1 MAGRWMMER
10 GAIDSL
16 FTHLAQPWVPWA
28 LSLLILVAALAI
40 WLDFRWRRLEPL
52 LRGLDDAIAVVE
64 ETEGQASFRQRFPQV
79 FQRLAA
85 NPVVGETWRA
95 FAPTLA
101 PAPNNDDAMGYTRRP
116 GDSFNETLLGSAG
129 VNQRF
134 YGAVPNLLVGAGLLF
149 TFIGLVAALYF
160 ASAGVAASNVEVA
173 QRALRD
179 LLAAATFKFV
189 TSIAGL
195 ASSLVFSWRE
205 KAQLYRVH
213 NRLVRFC
220 SALEARMMPVTSE
233 SMAGAQLAE
242 MRQQTALLRRLT
254 RDLFVRLPEGVEA
267 GIAAEIGRA
276 VGPLRDA
283 LREAAPALRRLAEP
297 LTEML
302 AAEIAT
308 ARAVAASEARRVDE
322 ERHPT
327 PAGPT
332 VEVVDQPLQA
342 VATVRGRL
350 NGAAVVLRRGI
361 ADLLQQARQPRRAA
375 TAKRLAQLLATARDD
390 LESAAAAATQ
400 LESGLRDL
408 RRAVLAGGE
417 PNADAVAGTMYE
429 LVARIDDGVTRAVAQ
444 VAAAVGQLERPEE
457 R

>member
-1 MAGRWMMER
+1 MRAAMDR
-10 GAIDSL
+10 GVIDSL
-16 FTHLAQPWVPWA
+16 FTYLAQAWVPWA
-28 LSLLILVAALAI
+28 LSALILVAAVLI

-52 LRGLDDAIAVVE
+52 LRGLDEAIAIVE
-64 ETEGQASFRQRFPQV
+64 ESEGQASFRQRFPQI

-116 GDSFNETLLGSAG
+116 SESFNEALLGSAG

-195 ASSLVFSWRE
+195 GSSLVFSWRE
-205 KAQLYRVH
+205 KAQLYRAH
-213 NRLVRFC
+213 SKLAHFC
-220 SALEARMMPVTSE
+220 SALEARMIPVTSE
-233 SMAGAQLAE
+233 SMAGAQLVE

-254 RDLFVRLPEGVEA
+254 RDLFVRLPEGVEE
-267 GIAAEIGRA
+267 GIAGEIARA

-283 LREAAPALRRLAEP
+283 LAEAAPALRRLAEP
-297 LTEML
+297 LTELL
-302 AAEIAT
+302 AAEIAA
-308 ARAVAASEARRVDE
+308 ARAIAASEARMRADQE
-322 ERHPT
+322 T
-327 PAGPT
+327 PSSPDGAVGGELDP
-332 VEVVDQPLQA
+332 PLTA
-342 VATVRGRL
+342 VLSVRGRL
-350 NGAAVVLRRGI
+350 DGAAAVLRRGI
-361 ADLLQQARQPRRAA
+361 TELLRQAREPRRAA
-375 TAKRLAQLLATARDD
+375 AAKRLAQLLGSAQKELEGAATAAAE
-390 LESAAAAATQ
+390 LEAS
-400 LESGLRDL
+400 LREL
-408 RRAVLAGGE
+408 RRVVLAGGE
-417 PNADAVAGTMYE
+417 PDPRLVTGRMHE
-429 LVARIDDGVTRAVAQ
+429 LVARIDGGVTRAVAQ
-444 VAAAVGQLERPEE
+444 VADAVGELERPAG